1 MPRKS
6 AAARTTPLLTERSR
20 LQPPSGLSTRER
32 QLFREVV
39 GSVKPEHFAAEDSP
53 MIALYAR
60 ALAQTEMAARE
71 ITSGSNDRFWI
82 ELQTSALKTV
92 NTMAVRL
99 RLGPLSRSP
108 HNQCKPQGT
117 AQSGLP
123 LPWEGNRM
131 LRGVARDDSD
141 GKGERRFSDLLAQ
154 TRGRRGADRASPRR
168 DIATLAATEAADI
181 AAFVSA
187 STTCGTLAA
196 T

>member
-1 MPRKS
+1 
-6 AAARTTPLLTERSR
+6 
-20 LQPPSGLSTRER
+20 
-32 QLFREVV
+32 
-39 GSVKPEHFAAEDSP
+39 

-108 HNQCKPQGT
+108 HNQRKPQGT

-154 TRGRRGADRASPRR
+154 TRGRRG
-168 DIATLAATEAADI
+168 
-181 AAFVSA
+181 
-187 STTCGTLAA
+187 
-196 T
+196 